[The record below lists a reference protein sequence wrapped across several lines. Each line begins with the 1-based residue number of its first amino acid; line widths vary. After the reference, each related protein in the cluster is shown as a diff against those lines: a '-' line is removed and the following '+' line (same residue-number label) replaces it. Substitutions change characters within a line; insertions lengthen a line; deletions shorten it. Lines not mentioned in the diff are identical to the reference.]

1 MSKQITNKMTKIKKI
16 FIILIFIFLALS
28 LLLSSLLVTVKNKR
42 KLPQL
47 NSTKKELAIRGNI
60 VSSDNF
66 KIVSSKKIY
75 KASIDTR
82 YLDTNKKD
90 LFIKLFS
97 IYSNIPTSKILKKIN
112 KSLKKPGTVVLS
124 YNIDARAAKNLKEL
138 GFKLRRLKV
147 FKSINIS
154 GSRILRGLS
163 VNESGEKRLY
173 SYENTLTPVVGYI
186 SKYESKKGKTKVK
199 GIKGLERSYNSL
211 LNKTTDGILK
221 GKRDVLSYI
230 AFNKD
235 SIIENRVDGANL
247 VLNIPLK
254 LQKNIELMLDF
265 YKTKLSADE
274 IIVSIMESKTGKV
287 ISLASSNRFNPQA
300 IKQEDIPSL
309 NVTAIEH
316 QYEPGSIMKPIS
328 IALVI
333 DKNRI
338 KKDELFKAF
347 NTKGKKNSKGEFP
360 KGKYKLGRYTI
371 KDDHNFKK
379 HYLSLD
385 DIFIYSSNI
394 GTLQLAQRLKA
405 KEFVKGLKDFGIT
418 KKTGIDLPYEKV
430 GIIPKTYQFA
440 AGEKD
445 GKDNVFK
452 ATVSYGQGMTS
463 TFMQML
469 KAYSVFNNEG
479 KIVTPKI
486 VSHLNIANM
495 NKITLDNKEAK
506 QIVKIK
512 TANEIKRLLIKTVQ
526 KGTGKLA
533 QVEGIV
539 VGGKTGTAQIARRGK
554 YLKKY
559 ISSFFGFANDE
570 NNSYTIGVTVLNPIS
585 TGKHWYYHYASHS
598 AVPVFKELVHNLVS
612 LNYLKPKEENK

>member
-16 FIILIFIFLALS
+16 FIILIFIFLALA
-28 LLLSSLLVTVKNKR
+28 LLLSSLFVTVNNKR

-47 NSTKKELAIRGNI
+47 NSTKKELAIRGDI
-60 VSSDNF
+60 ISLDNF

-112 KSLKKPGTVVLS
+112 KSLKRPGTVVLS
-124 YNIDARAAKNLKEL
+124 YNIDSRAAKNLKEL

-147 FKSINIS
+147 FKSVNIG
-154 GSRILRGLS
+154 GSKILRGLS

-173 SYENTLTPVVGYI
+173 SYENTLTPVIGYI
-186 SKYESKKGKTKVK
+186 SKYETKKGKTKVN
-199 GIKGLERSYNSL
+199 GIKGLEKSYNSL

-230 AFNKD
+230 SFNKD

-247 VLNIPLK
+247 ILNIPLK
-254 LQKNIELMLDF
+254 LQKNIELILDL
-265 YKTKLSADE
+265 YKEKLSADE
-274 IIVSIMESKTGKV
+274 IIVSIMQSHTGKI

-328 IALVI
+328 IALVL

-338 KKDELFKAF
+338 KKNELFKAF
-347 NTKGKKNSKGEFP
+347 NQGKKNSKGEYP

-379 HYLSLD
+379 NYLSLD
-385 DIFIYSSNI
+385 DIFINSSNI

-405 KEFVKGLKDFGIT
+405 KEFVKGIKDFGFT
-418 KKTGIDLPYEKV
+418 KKTGIDLPYEKI
-430 GIIPKTYQFA
+430 GKIPKTYRFA
-440 AGEKD
+440 AGERD

-495 NKITLDNKEAK
+495 KRITLDNQE
-506 QIVKIK
+506 QPRIIK
-512 TANEIKRLLIKTVQ
+512 RSTAHEIKRLLIKTVQ
-526 KGTGKLA
+526 KGTGKRA
-533 QVEGIV
+533 QVEGII

-559 ISSFFGFANDE
+559 ISSFFGFANDA

-598 AVPVFKELVHNLVS
+598 AVPIFKELVANLVS
-612 LNYLKPKEENK
+612 LNYLKPIKKNK